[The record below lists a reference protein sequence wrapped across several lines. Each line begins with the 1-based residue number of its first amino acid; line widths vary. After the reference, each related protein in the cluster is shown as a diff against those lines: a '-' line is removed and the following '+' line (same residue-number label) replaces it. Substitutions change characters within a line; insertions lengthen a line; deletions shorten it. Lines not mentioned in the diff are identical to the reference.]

1 MIEKSWQQEI
11 GDEFEQDYFKDLQ
24 EFVAQKRRNGGAVY
38 PPEDKC
44 YAAFTAT
51 PFDAVK
57 VVILGQDPYIN
68 PNQAM
73 GLSFS
78 VPKDEKIPPSLKNM
92 YKEMVEDISGFEI
105 PSHGDLTPWAQQG
118 VLLLNSVMTVDEG
131 DSGSHAKQG
140 WETFTDAVI
149 ERLNTRRDALVF
161 MLWGNYSKKKG
172 KKIDRDRHLV
182 LESGHPS
189 PLSVRYFRGCK
200 HFSKANAYL
209 KEQGQQPIEWQL

>member
-1 MIEKSWQQEI
+1 MIEKSWKNAV
-11 GDEFEQDYFKDLQ
+11 GAEFEKDYFIKLQ
-24 EFVAQKRRNGGAVY
+24 TFVAEKRKAGTVFPSEEN
-38 PPEDKC
+38 C
-44 YAAFTAT
+44 YAAFAAA
-51 PFDAVK
+51 PFDK
-57 VVILGQDPYIN
+57 VRAVILGQDPYIK
-68 PNQAM
+68 PGQAM

-78 VPKDEKIPPSLKNM
+78 VPRGVIPPPSLKNM
-92 YKEMVEDISGFEI
+92 YKELEQDIDGFI
-105 PSHGDLTPWAQQG
+105 MPDHGDLTGWAEQG

-149 ERLNTRRDALVF
+149 EKLNAEREGIAF

-189 PLSVRYFRGCK
+189 PLSVRYFRDCK
-200 HFSKANAYL
+200 HFSKTNAYL
-209 KEQGQQPIEWQL
+209 EGRGEKPLNWQV